1 MTVNA
6 PRPAPDVSFTNP
18 QGQPVDLASLRGKT
32 ILVNLWATWC
42 VPCRQEMPALDRL
55 QAELGGPDFEV
66 VALNVDT
73 RNAERPKAWLQE
85 NGIRHLA
92 YYADPT
98 GKALQVLQKSGHV
111 VGLPTT
117 LLVDASGCEIGLLK
131 GPAEWAFR
139 GRDQAGAGGPGP
151 NLTAQTPRRNA
162 PSASG
167 TPSSPVKAGLA
178 SRQGRSMAFLASPC
192 PIDRKVP
199 SARTTWTARRPSAW
213 SMRAAILVGTSSD
226 ATAREPAP

>member
-1 MTVNA
+1 MSESPSPRTSSAAPARRPARSWLLGLAGVAVAGAAWFALAQSPSLGGPGECRAAAATADRMRPLATGEVAAVTINA
-6 PRPAPDVSFTNP
+6 PRPAPDVAFTNP
-18 QGQPVDLASLRGKT
+18 QGQPADLASLRGKT

-42 VPCRQEMPALDRL
+42 VPCRQEMPALDKL

-98 GKALQVLQKSGHV
+98 GKALQLLQKSGHV

-131 GPAEWAFR
+131 GPAEW
-139 GRDQAGAGGPGP
+139 D
-151 NLTAQTPRRNA
+151 
-162 PSASG
+162 SADAIRL
-167 TPSSPVKAGLA
+167 VRAAL
-178 SRQGRSMAFLASPC
+178 GRS
-192 PIDRKVP
+192 
-199 SARTTWTARRPSAW
+199 
-213 SMRAAILVGTSSD
+213 
-226 ATAREPAP
+226 